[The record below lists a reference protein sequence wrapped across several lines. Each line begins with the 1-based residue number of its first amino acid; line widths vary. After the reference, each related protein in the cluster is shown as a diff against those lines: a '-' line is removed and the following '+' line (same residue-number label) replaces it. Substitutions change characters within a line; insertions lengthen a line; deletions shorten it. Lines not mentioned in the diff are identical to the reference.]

1 MRLLKYVAQQPNG
14 CWHWTGAKDRYG
26 YGRVSKVSYGE
37 SLAHRALYSHLK
49 KPIATGLY
57 LCHRCDNPQCVNP
70 EHMFEG
76 TQADNLR
83 DAQRKGRRLG
93 EIPKKVTSVEL
104 TLIKE
109 GLAKGKTQREISK
122 EIGISEAHLSYCIHT
137 KLRKKQAHV
146 HV

>member
-1 MRLLKYVAQQPNG
+1 
-14 CWHWTGAKDRYG
+14 
-26 YGRVSKVSYGE
+26 
-37 SLAHRALYSHLK
+37 
-49 KPIATGLY
+49 
-57 LCHRCDNPQCVNP
+57 
-70 EHMFEG
+70 MFEG